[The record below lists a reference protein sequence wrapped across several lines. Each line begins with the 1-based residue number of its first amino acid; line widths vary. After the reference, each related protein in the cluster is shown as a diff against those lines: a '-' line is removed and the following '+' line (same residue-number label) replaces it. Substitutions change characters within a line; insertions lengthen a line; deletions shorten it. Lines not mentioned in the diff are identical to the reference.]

1 MIFNNSSLFMSMS
14 NLIEIDI
21 HFINMKRTHVLKKNS
36 NPCWWIGGKS
46 EMVIKWRYLLRKIVH
61 QNI

>member
-1 MIFNNSSLFMSMS
+1 MSMS